1 MDQRQLFLRDV
12 LTTLFKR
19 KGLILFFAILVVVLV
34 FVGNTVL
41 PPTYESTAQI
51 MLLRGRET
59 LSTPATATLS
69 EAPAGLP
76 MVQMTEADVL
86 SEIQLIYSNDVLRKV
101 VEDLGLHTGGSG
113 QGATGVRAVFNAVQD
128 AWTRG
133 TIAIGLQNEKTALES
148 WVEILRGAIHA
159 RQIQDSNVID
169 IRCRMGTAEDA
180 QNVLAEVI
188 KLYKEKHILI
198 FEPEGSST
206 FFQNELDEARTAWT
220 TAQNKLKQFR
230 TDNGVFEIE
239 KENDLL
245 LEQFSRAKRLDL
257 QLQDL
262 NKVNG
267 EEIDTA
273 GPESELMI
281 SLSRET
287 ESTVITELRLRVLEK
302 ILRRHEVTQSK
313 GPNHPAVVAINNE
326 IESAWDRLND
336 AIAHTSKVVTAEKE
350 SLQQRLTELAEL
362 MDEHD
367 GLVKEVELKNDAYAF
382 FGQKVQEAVAG
393 ERLAQKQY
401 TNIRDVSAPSL
412 PSSPIR
418 PRKLFNMLIAVIVG
432 LVGGTALAYIREYLD
447 HGLKTPE
454 DVDHFLNVPML
465 ASFFREGAGVLDVRE
480 AQRMASLI
488 DANECAGPV
497 GIVEVASSSEGEGSL
512 DVARA
517 LADASADSQPRKTL
531 LIDLAV
537 GGAGNGFTDLVLEQ
551 AKVEDCVA
559 NTGNLDTMQRG
570 TQVGLPSHLWN
581 SEKLQEILT
590 GLHDTYSRIVFH
602 APPILS
608 SSDTLDLA
616 RIADGVVVVIKS
628 DSTRREVVMRAME
641 SLAKSKGRVLG
652 AVLTARKQMIPRFV
666 YKRI

>member
-19 KGLILFFAILVVVLV
+19 KGLIVFFALLVVALV

-41 PPTYESTAQI
+41 PPTYESSAQI

-86 SEIQLIYSNDVLRKV
+86 SEIQLIYSNDVLRKA
-101 VEDLGLHTGGSG
+101 VEDLGLHTGGDG
-113 QGATGVRAVFNAVQD
+113 QGATGLRAAFNAAQD
-128 AWTRG
+128 AWTKA
-133 TIAIGLQNEKTALES
+133 TIAIGLQNEKTALEA
-148 WVEILRGAIHA
+148 WVDTLQGAIHA
-159 RQIQDSNVID
+159 RQVQDSNVID
-169 IRCRMGTAEDA
+169 VRCRMGTAEDA
-180 QNVLAEVI
+180 KNVLEKVI
-188 KLYKEKHILI
+188 ELYKVKHIEI
-198 FEPEGSST
+198 FEPEGSSS
-206 FFQNELDEARTAWT
+206 FFQNELSEARTGWT
-220 TAQNKLKQFR
+220 EAQAQLKQFR

-245 LEQFSRAKRLDL
+245 LEQFARAKRLEL
-257 QLQDL
+257 QLQEL
-262 NKVNG
+262 NG
-267 EEIDTA
+267 TASDDIDAA
-273 GPESELMI
+273 GPEGALMQT
-281 SLSRET
+281 LSRET

-302 ILRRHEVTQSK
+302 ILRRHEINQSK
-313 GPNHPAVVAINNE
+313 GPNHPAVIAISNE
-326 IESAWDRLND
+326 IQSAWDRLND
-336 AIAHTSKVVTAEKE
+336 AIDHTTQVVAAEKE
-350 SLQQRLTELAEL
+350 SLEERLTTLAAL

-367 GLVKEVELKNDAYAF
+367 ALVKEVELKNDAYAF

-393 ERLAQKQY
+393 ERLAQEQY
-401 TNIRDVSAPSL
+401 TNIRDVSSPSL
-412 PSSPIR
+412 ASSPIR

-432 LVGGTALAYIREYLD
+432 LVGGVSLAYMREYLD

-454 DVDHFLNVPML
+454 DVDHFLNVPLL
-465 ASFFREGAGVLDVRE
+465 ASFFREDGGALDVRE
-480 AQRMASLI
+480 AQRMATLI

-497 GIVEVASSSEGEGSL
+497 GIVEVASSGDGEGSL

-517 LADASADSQPRKTL
+517 LADASADNQPGKTL
-531 LIDLAV
+531 LVDLST
-537 GGAGNGFTDLVLEQ
+537 GGAGNGFTDLVLDQ
-551 AKVEDCVA
+551 AGIGDCVA

-570 TQVGLPSHLWN
+570 TQIGLPSHLWN
-581 SEKLQEILT
+581 SEKMQEVLAN
-590 GLHDTYSRIVFH
+590 LHDNYSRIVFH
-602 APPILS
+602 APSILE
-608 SSDTLDLA
+608 SSDALDLA
-616 RIADGVVVVIKS
+616 HIADGVVVVIKS

-652 AVLTARKQMIPRFV
+652 AVLTARKQMIPKFV

>member
-1 MDQRQLFLRDV
+1 MDHRQLFLRDV
-12 LTTLFKR
+12 ITTLFKR
-19 KGLILFFAILVVVLV
+19 KGLIFFFAILVLVLV
-34 FVGNTVL
+34 FLGNTVL

-51 MLLRGRET
+51 MVLRGRET
-59 LSTPATATLS
+59 LSSPATANLS
-69 EAPAGLP
+69 ESPSALP
-76 MVQMTEADVL
+76 MVQMNEADVL
-86 SEIQLIYSNDVLRKV
+86 SEIQLMYSNDVLREA
-101 VEDLGLHTGGSG
+101 VEELGLHTGGSG
-113 QGATGVRAVFNAVQD
+113 QGASGVRAVFNAAQN

-148 WVEILRGAIHA
+148 WVDILRSAISA

-180 QNVLAEVI
+180 QNVLAKVVE
-188 KLYKEKHILI
+188 LYKRKHIEI
-198 FEPEGSST
+198 FEPEGSSA
-206 FFQNELDEARTAWT
+206 FFENELEQARTAWT
-220 TAQNKLKQFR
+220 EAQEKLKQFR

-245 LEQFSRAKRLDL
+245 LEQFARAKRLDL

-262 NKVNG
+262 SKVTG
-267 EEIDTA
+267 DEIDAA
-273 GPESELMI
+273 GPESELMQ

-302 ILRRHEVTQSK
+302 ILRRHEITQSQ
-313 GPNHPAVVAINNE
+313 GPNHPAVIAINNE
-326 IESAWDRLND
+326 IASAWDRLND
-336 AIAHTSKVVTAEKE
+336 AIEHTTKIVNTEKE

-393 ERLAQKQY
+393 ERLAQEQY
-401 TNIRDVSAPSL
+401 TNIRDVSRPSL

-418 PRKLFNMLIAVIVG
+418 PRKLFNMLIALIVG
-432 LVGGTALAYIREYLD
+432 LVGGVSLAYIREYLD

-465 ASFFREGAGVLDVRE
+465 ASFFREGAGALDVRE

-488 DANECAGPV
+488 DANECVGPV
-497 GIVEVASSSEGEGSL
+497 GIIEVASSSEGEGSL

-517 LADASADSQPRKTL
+517 LADASADNQPGKTL
-531 LIDLAV
+531 LIDLATA
-537 GGAGNGFTDLVLEQ
+537 GGGNGFTDVVLEQ
-551 AKVEDCVA
+551 AKAEDCVA
-559 NTGNLDTMQRG
+559 NTGFLDTMQRG

-581 SEKLQEILT
+581 SEKMQEILA
-590 GLHDTYSRIVFH
+590 GLHDNYSRIVFH
-602 APPILS
+602 APPILN

-652 AVLTARKQMIPRFV
+652 AVLTARRQMIPRFV

>member
-19 KGLILFFAILVVVLV
+19 KGLIIFFALLVLALV

-86 SEIQLIYSNDVLRKV
+86 SEIQLIYSNDVLRQAT
-101 VEDLGLHTGGSG
+101 EELGLHTGGSG
-113 QGATGVRAVFNAVQD
+113 QGASGIRALFNTAQD
-128 AWTRG
+128 AWTKA
-133 TIAIGLQNEKTALES
+133 TIAIGLQTEKTALES
-148 WVEILRGAIHA
+148 WVDILRSSIHA

-180 QNVLAEVI
+180 QNVLAKVI
-188 KLYKEKHILI
+188 DLYKQKHIEI

-220 TAQNKLKQFR
+220 AAQDELKQFR

-245 LEQFSRAKRLDL
+245 LEQFARAKRLDL
-257 QLQDL
+257 QLQEL
-262 NKVNG
+262 NGVAG
-267 EEIDTA
+267 QEIDVT
-273 GPESELMI
+273 GDESELMQT
-281 SLSRET
+281 LSRET

-302 ILRRHEVTQSK
+302 ILRRHEITQSK
-313 GPNHPAVVAINNE
+313 GPNHPAVVAINSE
-326 IESAWDRLND
+326 IESAWERLND
-336 AIAHTSKVVTAEKE
+336 AIEHTAQVVTAEKE
-350 SLQQRLTELAEL
+350 SLQERLTMLAEL

-382 FGQKVQEAVAG
+382 FGQKVQEAIAG
-393 ERLAQKQY
+393 ERLAEKQY
-401 TNIRDVSAPSL
+401 TNIRDVSTPSL
-412 PSSPIR
+412 ASSPIR

-432 LVGGTALAYIREYLD
+432 LVGGVSLAYMREYLD

-454 DVDHFLNVPML
+454 DVDHFLNVPLL

-497 GIVEVASSSEGEGSL
+497 GIVEVASSGDGEGSL

-517 LADASADSQPRKTL
+517 LADASADNQPGKTL
-531 LIDLAV
+531 LIDLASA
-537 GGAGNGFTDLVLEQ
+537 GAGNGFTDIVLEQ
-551 AKVEDCVA
+551 ASLEDCVA
-559 NTGNLDTMQRG
+559 NTGSLDTMQRG

-581 SEKLQEILT
+581 SEKMQDILAN
-590 GLHDTYSRIVFH
+590 LHDQYSRIVFH
-602 APPILS
+602 APSILEA
-608 SSDTLDLA
+608 SDTLDLA

-652 AVLTARKQMIPRFV
+652 AVLTARKQMIPKFV